1 MKKILLFVLL
11 FFSTTNLL
19 ISQTV
24 KMTDF
29 KSLKIVDGKYF
40 DENGKLF
47 NGYTGYLLNET
58 DSILIGTKDGV
69 IYQRIQKKIGKQDG
83 YSERFNEKGTLILSA
98 QFINSKIEGLAK
110 HYFENGKIEIE
121 TSYLNGQKNGK
132 EIEYFDNG
140 VTKRETNYL
149 LGQKNGKEIEY
160 FDNEDIK
167 REINYI
173 DGLQN
178 GKQIEYHPNG
188 EIYEKSNWVN
198 DKKEGT
204 SEYYRENGTIQ
215 WRSNYLNG
223 KSDGLTEFFRPD
235 GRKSSST
242 SYKNGLKN
250 GDEITYDI
258 LGNNSIYSKVK
269 YLNNLKEGLELT
281 YGNNYGRLSLIT
293 MYKNDKKNG
302 VEEYFNDNG
311 ILTKAI
317 TYQSNKIILINKKP
331 KKTAYPNVFKS
342 EELIQ
347 KQIQK
352 QMYNGIYSGNTGYI
366 NVKVIIEG
374 DKWHGWSESNNQ
386 ESSVEGV
393 VKKNELFD
401 IKGVK
406 KLGRLERNYLSYI
419 IGTMN
424 IILPKE

>member
-69 IYQRIQKKIGKQDG
+69 IYQRFQKKIGKQDG

-140 VTKRETNYL
+140 EIKRETNYID
-149 LGQKNGKEIEY
+149 GQRNGK
-160 FDNEDIK
+160 K
-167 REINYI
+167 
-173 DGLQN
+173 
-178 GKQIEYHPNG
+178 IEYHPNG
-188 EIYEKSNWVN
+188 KVYEKSNWVN
-198 DKKEGT
+198 DKMEGT

-215 WRSNYLNG
+215 YRSNYLNG
-223 KSDGLTEFFRPD
+223 KSDGLTEFFRSD
-235 GRKSSST
+235 GRKSLST
-242 SYKNGLKN
+242 PYKNGLKN

-302 VEEYFNDNG
+302 IEEYFNDNG

-317 TYQSNKIILINKKP
+317 TYQSNRIILINKNP
-331 KKTAYPNVFKS
+331 KKTTYPNVIKS

-352 QMYNGIYSGNTGYI
+352 QMYNGIYSGNTNYI
-366 NVKVIIEG
+366 KVKVTIEG
-374 DKWHGWSESNNQ
+374 DKWYGWSESNNQ
-386 ESSVEGV
+386 ESTVEGV
-393 VKKNELFD
+393 VKQNEIFD

>member
-1 MKKILLFVLL
+1 MKNIFLFVLL

-29 KSLKIVDGKYF
+29 YSLKIVDGKYF
-40 DENGKLF
+40 EEDGKLF
-47 NGYTGYLLNET
+47 DGYTGYLLNKT
-58 DSILIGTKDGV
+58 DSILIQTIDGV
-69 IYQRIQKKIGKQDG
+69 IFQKIQRKIGTQDG
-83 YSERFNEKGTLILSA
+83 YSERYNAKGNIKRSV
-98 QFINSKIEGLAK
+98 QFINGKRDGLAK
-110 HYFENGKIEIE
+110 DYFENGNIE
-121 TSYLNGQKNGK
+121 TETNYLNGQINGK
-132 EIEYFDNG
+132 VIEYFDNG
-140 VTKRETNYL
+140 DVKRETNY
-149 LGQKNGKEIEY
+149 
-160 FDNEDIK
+160 
-167 REINYI
+167 I
-173 DGLQN
+173 DGQRN

-188 EIYEKSNWVN
+188 EVYEKSNWVN
-198 DKKEGT
+198 DKIEGT

-258 LGNNSIYSKVK
+258 LGYNNIYGKVK

-311 ILTKAI
+311 TLTKTI
-317 TYQSNKIILINKKP
+317 TYQSNKIITINKNP
-331 KKTAYPNVFKS
+331 KKTTYPNVVKS

-366 NVKVIIEG
+366 KVKVTIEG
-374 DKWHGWSESNNQ
+374 DKWYGWSESNNQ
-386 ESSVEGV
+386 ESTVKGM
-393 VKKNELFD
+393 VKKNKLFD

-406 KLGRLERNYLSYI
+406 NLGRLESNYLSYLI
-419 IGTMN
+419 DGMN